1 MILAWIV
8 PLAVAVAVHIKTNV
22 GYVTESSI
30 NSRSSSSSEREK
42 KNMKRESTFFILTL
56 HFSKR
61 LCHGKGANHM
71 VLYARSR

>member
-8 PLAVAVAVHIKTNV
+8 PLAVAVAAHIKTNV

-42 KNMKRESTFFILTL
+42 KI
-56 HFSKR
+56 
-61 LCHGKGANHM
+61 
-71 VLYARSR
+71 